1 MIGDPYTYMYT
12 WFNQD
17 VLCNST
23 AHAMINVCPA
33 SKTFFRHSRPL
44 VKIKIVRMS
53 NEKDM
58 KELSKLLGG
67 MNMPPG
73 ALALNFAVWT
83 GRNEQDDARFKF
95 KPHSS
100 GRRLRT
106 PF

>member
-1 MIGDPYTYMYT
+1 
-12 WFNQD
+12 
-17 VLCNST
+17 
-23 AHAMINVCPA
+23 
-33 SKTFFRHSRPL
+33 
-44 VKIKIVRMS
+44 MS

-83 GRNEQDDARFKF
+83 GRKEQDDASSNSF
-95 KPHSS
+95 PHSS

>member
-1 MIGDPYTYMYT
+1 VTRVHVH
-12 WFNQD
+12 
-17 VLCNST
+17 VLQ
-23 AHAMINVCPA
+23 VLLVKP
-33 SKTFFRHSRPL
+33 RHTQTTSRPL

-83 GRNEQDDARFKF
+83 GRNEQDDA
-95 KPHSS
+95 SS
-100 GRRLRT
+100 NSFPT
-106 PF
+106 PQAGGCERPSDSSCERCF

>member
-1 MIGDPYTYMYT
+1 MTRTRTCIHGV
-12 WFNQD
+12 NQD
-17 VLCNST
+17 NESIDYLRSLPSSNS
-23 AHAMINVCPA
+23 
-33 SKTFFRHSRPL
+33 FFRHSRPL

>member
-1 MIGDPYTYMYT
+1 MIGDPCTRT
-12 WFNQD
+12 CITGFK
-17 VLCNST
+17 
-23 AHAMINVCPA
+23 P
-33 SKTFFRHSRPL
+33 RHTTSRPL

-83 GRNEQDDARFKF
+83 GRKEQDDASSNSF
-95 KPHSS
+95 PHSS